1 MSSIKDVARR
11 AGVAVSTV
19 SKALNGY
26 PNVSEE
32 TRVRVNAAVRELNFT
47 PNLLASALSSKKIPG
62 QTTEPPPSPETSG
75 TDRPEIVKKANK
87 IRAFK
92 TNGSYCRQ

>member
-11 AGVAVSTV
+11 AGVAISTV

-32 TRVRVNAAVRELNFT
+32 TREKVNEAVRELNFT
-47 PNLLASALSSKKIPG
+47 PFQEGGKSG
-62 QTTEPPPSPETSG
+62 PSDQAEYTDSG
-75 TDRPEIVKKANK
+75 
-87 IRAFK
+87 
-92 TNGSYCRQ
+92 GG

>member
-11 AGVAVSTV
+11 AGVAISTV

-32 TRVRVNAAVRELNFT
+32 TREKVNEAVRELNFT
-47 PNLLASALSSKKIPG
+47 PNPI
-62 QTTEPPPSPETSG
+62 
-75 TDRPEIVKKANK
+75 
-87 IRAFK
+87 
-92 TNGSYCRQ
+92 

>member
-11 AGVAVSTV
+11 AGVAISTV

-32 TRVRVNAAVRELNFT
+32 TREKVNEAERELNLT
-47 PNLLASALSSKKIPG
+47 PNPIASALSSK
-62 QTTEPPPSPETSG
+62 
-75 TDRPEIVKKANK
+75 
-87 IRAFK
+87 
-92 TNGSYCRQ
+92 